1 MESVSLYVSRTQYYQ
16 QQQKN
21 KKTTIKFIVQ
31 TFTNTHTRI
40 LVYKLTF
47 YRVAITIKESI
58 ILLHFIF
65 SCCCCFICSCC
76 YCCCLFCYYSFIF
89 LCFVFISFFY
99 VVLYMHVFYICVCV
113 CVSVSFFSEGSISI
127 RKIKIVAEAMNVKRK
142 RPPLYQAQ
150 SHVYLIH
157 SYKHSY

>member
-1 MESVSLYVSRTQYYQ
+1 MCLTLHDVYSTWVCLCICMNSGMWRVYLYMSVVHNIISNS
-16 QQQKN
+16 
-21 KKTTIKFIVQ
+21 KKKKTIKFIVQ

-89 LCFVFISFFY
+89 LCFVFISFFLCCFIY
-99 VVLYMHVFYICVCV
+99 ACVLYMCVCV
-113 CVSVSFFSEGSISI
+113 CVSVSFFFGRID
-127 RKIKIVAEAMNVKRK
+127 
-142 RPPLYQAQ
+142 
-150 SHVYLIH
+150 IH
-157 SYKHSY
+157 